1 MFLVGGSD
9 WDWRGTVHVAMFL
22 ASASDASQN
31 FGEWGNIAQFGF
43 LGLLVIDLIGT
54 HKFIVPRWTLD
65 ALNAERDRRET
76 LMQGTIER
84 LEKEVA
90 DVKEINGQLQD
101 MTRERLMP
109 ALTQAVDSQR
119 AVVEVLGRRV
129 RERD

>member
-1 MFLVGGSD
+1 
-9 WDWRGTVHVAMFL
+9 
-22 ASASDASQN
+22 
-31 FGEWGNIAQFGF
+31 
-43 LGLLVIDLIGT
+43 
-54 HKFIVPRWTLD
+54 
-65 ALNAERDRRET
+65 
-76 LMQGTIER
+76 MQGTIER